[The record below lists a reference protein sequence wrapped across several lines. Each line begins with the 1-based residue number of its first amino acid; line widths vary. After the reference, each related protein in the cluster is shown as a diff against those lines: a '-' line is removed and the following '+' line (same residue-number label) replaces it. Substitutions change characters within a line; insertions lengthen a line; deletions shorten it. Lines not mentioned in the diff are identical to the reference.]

1 LGESIVMRYFNISP
15 ATAARSEV
23 KVRETFDRVGERLA
37 DGRTYLCGES
47 FTAADLTFAAL
58 AAPAPVPPEYGV
70 PLPQP
75 DELPAS
81 MANVVRELRA
91 HPAGAHAL
99 RMFRE
104 QRHVA

>member
-1 LGESIVMRYFNISP
+1 MYNELHGHKDLALAYGCTGVPVWQRRTLPRYFNISP
-15 ATAARSEV
+15 AAA
-23 KVRETFDRVGERLA
+23 
-37 DGRTYLCGES
+37 
-47 FTAADLTFAAL
+47 
-58 AAPAPVPPEYGV
+58 
-70 PLPQP
+70 QP

-104 QRHVA
+104 QQHVA